1 MAAACALAM
10 DRGKRFCVWL
20 SAQPAGC
27 ADNRFTRRV
36 RGVEEPEISP
46 RRRSERVDGGFG
58 DHRSIRPERVLLRE
72 GSAAGVL
79 SDTFL

>member
-36 RGVEEPEISP
+36 RGAEEPEISP
-46 RRRSERVDGGFG
+46 RRRSERVAGGFG
-58 DHRSIRPERVLLRE
+58 DRKSIR
-72 GSAAGVL
+72 
-79 SDTFL
+79 

>member
-1 MAAACALAM
+1 M
-10 DRGKRFCVWL
+10 
-20 SAQPAGC
+20 
-27 ADNRFTRRV
+27 
-36 RGVEEPEISP
+36 EEPEISP